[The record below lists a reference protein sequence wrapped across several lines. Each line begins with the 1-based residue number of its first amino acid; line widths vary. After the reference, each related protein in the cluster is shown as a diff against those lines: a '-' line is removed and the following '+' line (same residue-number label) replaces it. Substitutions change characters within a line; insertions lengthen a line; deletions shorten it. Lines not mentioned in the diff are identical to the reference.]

1 MTQQVEFV
9 EEVVVE
15 EGQSL
20 LESVRRVLMA
30 GVGAVTLAQEEVEEF
45 VSKLIDRG
53 ELADKDGR
61 KLVSDFVERRRETV
75 REKAKWVEGEFDQR
89 VEGLLNRLNIPSKS
103 DIDRLTKKIDA
114 LNRKINKLKKEMA

>member
-9 EEVVVE
+9 EEE
-15 EGQSL
+15 ILDEGQSL

-45 VSKLIDRG
+45 VNKLIDRG

-61 KLVSDFVERRRETV
+61 ELVNNFVERRRETMS
-75 REKAKWVEGEFDQR
+75 EKAKWAEEEFDQR
-89 VEGLLNRLNIPSKS
+89 IEGLLNRLNIPSKS
-103 DIDRLTKKIDA
+103 DIDGLTKKIDA
-114 LNRKINKLKKEMA
+114 LNRKINKLKKETA

>member
-61 KLVSDFVERRRETV
+61 KLVSDFVEGRRETV
-75 REKAKWVEGEFDQR
+75 REKAKWAEGEFDQR
-89 VEGLLNRLNIPSKS
+89 IEGLLNRLNIPSKL
-103 DIDRLTKKIDA
+103 DIDRLSKKIDA